1 MLKVGVIGASGFIG
15 SRVTELL
22 SIKQAVEVRP
32 ITRSSAT
39 PSYLKYLNL
48 QSYAA
53 DALNLASL
61 RKALS
66 GCDAAIYC
74 AAGNPWF
81 IRKSIIT
88 TYHAAHQTGVRR
100 LIYLS
105 SASVHGQAPKPGTDE
120 STPLDAHQ
128 FLAYNNAKVKAEQ
141 SLLQLRQQGTTEI
154 VILRPGI
161 VVGPRS
167 SWVVQFANSLLDG
180 TAYIVN
186 DGQGICNSIYI
197 DNLVHA
203 THLALTEPEADGQAF
218 LVGDRETVRWADLYR
233 PIAQAFGINFSQI
246 SNIQCSGMTSSLKE
260 WIREALWNSDMF
272 GGWVS
277 FLSNKLKKSKTESL
291 TQPDLNQEMIDLYL
305 CNYKLPSQKAER
317 ILNYSPIVSFAE
329 ANEYTVQWL
338 ASIGY
343 PVKN

>member
-22 SIKQAVEVRP
+22 SIKKVAEVRP
-32 ITRSSAT
+32 ISRSLSV
-39 PSYLKYLNL
+39 PLYLQYLNL

-66 GCDAAIYC
+66 GCDIAVYC

-88 TYHAAHQTGVRR
+88 TYQAAEQAGVRR

-120 STPLDAHQ
+120 SSPLDTHQ

-141 SLLQLRQQGTTEI
+141 SLFQLRQQGTTEI

-167 SWVVQFANSLLDG
+167 SWIVHFANSLLEEK
-180 TAYIVN
+180 AYVVN
-186 DGQGICNSIYI
+186 GGQGICNTIYI

-203 THLALTEPEADGQAF
+203 IRLALTEPKANGHAF
-218 LVGDRETVRWADLYR
+218 LVGDREAVTWADLYR
-233 PIAQAFGINFSQI
+233 PIAEAFGISFSQI
-246 SNIQCSGMTSSLKE
+246 PNIQCYGMTPSFKE
-260 WIREALWNSDMF
+260 RIREALWNFDAF
-272 GGWVS
+272 GGGTS
-277 FLSNKLKKSKTESL
+277 FLLSKLKKNKAKNLS
-291 TQPDLNQEMIDLYL
+291 QPDLNQEMISLYL
-305 CNYKLPSQKAER
+305 CNYKLPSQKAEQ

-329 ANEYTVQWL
+329 SNEYTVQWL
-338 ASIGY
+338 ASTGY